1 MELPFDLFG
10 ALLCICRDT
19 ANRKLVHTPRLKS
32 HTLKPIYKEP
42 HMMIL
47 TFLIA
52 GLAGAI
58 LVHSL
63 LTLRYAM
70 SEEWKLRQRLNRYL

>member
-1 MELPFDLFG
+1 
-10 ALLCICRDT
+10 
-19 ANRKLVHTPRLKS
+19 
-32 HTLKPIYKEP
+32 
-42 HMMIL
+42 MMIL

-52 GLAGAI
+52 GLAGTI
-58 LVHSL
+58 LIHGL

>member
-1 MELPFDLFG
+1 METSFYLFG

-32 HTLKPIYKEP
+32 YTLKPIYKEL

-58 LVHSL
+58 LVHGL

>member
-1 MELPFDLFG
+1 MEMSFDLFG
-10 ALLCICRDT
+10 ALLCICREP

-32 HTLKPIYKEP
+32 HTLKLIYKEP

-52 GLAGAI
+52 GMAGTI
-58 LVHSL
+58 LVHGL